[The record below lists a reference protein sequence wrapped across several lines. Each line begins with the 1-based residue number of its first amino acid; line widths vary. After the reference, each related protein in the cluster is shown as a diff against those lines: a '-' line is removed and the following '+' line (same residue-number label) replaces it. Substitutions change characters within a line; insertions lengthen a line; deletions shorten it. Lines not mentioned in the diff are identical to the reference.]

1 MYFSR
6 LLGKT
11 LREVPAEA
19 DSVSHQLLLRAGYI
33 QQLATG
39 VYSYLPLGWR
49 TVTKIIKIVRE
60 EMDWAGGQEL
70 QLPALQPVELWQTS
84 GRFDAFGK
92 ILFTLKDRREH
103 DFVLGPTHEEVITD
117 TVRRCVQS
125 YRDLPVLPYQI
136 QVKFRDEPRPRS
148 GLLRVREFIMKDL
161 YSFDTDEAG
170 LDASYDRMVKAYQNI
185 YRRCGIDA
193 MMVEADS
200 GAIGGKTSHEF
211 MVIAETGEDEIIYC
225 DKCGSAANVEKARAV
240 KTGAKTDPPAPV
252 EEVATPGMKSIEEVA
267 AFLKVPAS
275 QTLKAVFYMADGEF
289 VFVVIRGDLPV
300 NEVKLKNLLKAA
312 DLRLATEGEVA
323 ASGIVAGFA
332 SPVGLKG
339 VKVVADDSITL
350 GTNFISGGNRPDT
363 HFKNV
368 NYPRDF
374 KADLVADIA
383 SARAGD
389 ACIRCGGPLKSLRG
403 IEAGHVFKL
412 GTFLSEKLGAR
423 FLDRDGV
430 SRPMVMGCYGIGI
443 GRLLAA
449 VVEQRHDEKGIIWP
463 DSIAPYHVHL
473 CGLYL
478 DRPEVSQAAERLYRA
493 LTERGIEVLYDDRDA
508 APGAKFN
515 DADLI
520 GLPLRLTI
528 SPRTLEKQSVEM
540 KRRSE
545 KQAQMVP
552 LDRVVEEVAKAFAA
566 TKSP

>member
-70 QLPALQPVELWQTS
+70 QLPALQPLELWQTS

-136 QVKFRDEPRPRS
+136 QVKFRDEPRPRG

-200 GAIGGKTSHEF
+200 
-211 MVIAETGEDEIIYC
+211 
-225 DKCGSAANVEKARAV
+225 
-240 KTGAKTDPPAPV
+240 
-252 EEVATPGMKSIEEVA
+252 
-267 AFLKVPAS
+267 
-275 QTLKAVFYMADGEF
+275 
-289 VFVVIRGDLPV
+289 
-300 NEVKLKNLLKAA
+300 
-312 DLRLATEGEVA
+312 
-323 ASGIVAGFA
+323 
-332 SPVGLKG
+332 
-339 VKVVADDSITL
+339 
-350 GTNFISGGNRPDT
+350 
-363 HFKNV
+363 
-368 NYPRDF
+368 
-374 KADLVADIA
+374 
-383 SARAGD
+383 
-389 ACIRCGGPLKSLRG
+389 
-403 IEAGHVFKL
+403 
-412 GTFLSEKLGAR
+412 
-423 FLDRDGV
+423 
-430 SRPMVMGCYGIGI
+430 
-443 GRLLAA
+443 
-449 VVEQRHDEKGIIWP
+449 
-463 DSIAPYHVHL
+463 
-473 CGLYL
+473 
-478 DRPEVSQAAERLYRA
+478 
-493 LTERGIEVLYDDRDA
+493 
-508 APGAKFN
+508 
-515 DADLI
+515 
-520 GLPLRLTI
+520 
-528 SPRTLEKQSVEM
+528 
-540 KRRSE
+540 
-545 KQAQMVP
+545 
-552 LDRVVEEVAKAFAA
+552 
-566 TKSP
+566 